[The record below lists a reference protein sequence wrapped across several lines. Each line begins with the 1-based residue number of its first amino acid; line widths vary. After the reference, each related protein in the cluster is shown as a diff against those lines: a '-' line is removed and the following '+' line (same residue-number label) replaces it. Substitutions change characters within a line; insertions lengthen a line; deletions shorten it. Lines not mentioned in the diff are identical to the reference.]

1 MAFTEVP
8 GGLRTLA
15 TPAPGT
21 RFVVRRVCTARAR
34 AVLRRLGLD
43 TGNLLLC
50 SEATAGGVVVETPRG
65 QRLLVPLEDAAAVH
79 VQWVGGGVGGGPRE
93 RRR

>member
-1 MAFTEVP
+1 MAFTEIP

-34 AVLRRLGLD
+34 TVLRRLGLD
-43 TGNLLLC
+43 TGILLLC
-50 SEATAGGVVVETPRG
+50 SEATAGGVVVETPKG
-65 QRLLVPLEDAAAVH
+65 QRLLVPHEDAAAVH
-79 VQWVGGGVGGGPRE
+79 VQWVGGGPRE

>member
-8 GGLRTLA
+8 GSLRTLA
-15 TPAPGT
+15 APSPGT

-34 AVLRRLGLD
+34 IVLRRLGLD

-50 SEATAGGVVVETPRG
+50 SENTTGGVVVETPRG
-65 QRLLVPLEDAAAVH
+65 QRLLIPHEDAAAVH
-79 VQWVGGGVGGGPRE
+79 VQWVGDGPRE